1 MSKIVTDVIERTDD
15 YVCFIEELKAFHNRK
30 G

>member
-1 MSKIVTDVIERTDD
+1 MSKIVTDVIERTEE
-15 YVCFIEELKAFHNRK
+15 YNAFIEELKAFHNRK